1 MYGTMGL
8 GVQEDAHKRPERNAG
23 CQVLPDLLSH
33 GVYEWS
39 LTIGSYYYLNSKDI
53 LISIHIY

>member
-1 MYGTMGL
+1 MGL